1 MKYLYPLYFAF
12 VALVCSS
19 IGDVHAQDSCCAV
32 EEYYDCYSCGDRG
45 RPFFEADLL
54 VWRGHQDGLD
64 TVINASTTQS
74 SSVTGISSAV
84 SAKSNFS
91 DFTNFEFDFRAG
103 CRIGVGYQ
111 FCNDWIA
118 AARWTHFHGRGGND
132 VSDLTLGSAGR
143 WKLKYE
149 VVDLTVETPYCCGPC
164 MSWNFFGGVKIGVID
179 QTIQFRNSSASS
191 SIETRPGTTET
202 ENKLSSLRAND
213 KVEFV
218 GAGPE
223 LGMNGVWD
231 LGCGFSLYANA
242 GAALVYSHISDH
254 FDATTSTAG
263 TTVTT
268 GEGGGTT
275 PLAST
280 EGLSER
286 FRDNVCRPVLDLAAG
301 FCWTKDF
308 CCYNQNCVG
317 MFKLGWEQ
325 HRWFNHFESDRDL
338 YVEGITFSGSLAF

>member
-12 VALVCSS
+12 IALVCSS
-19 IGDVHAQDSCCAV
+19 IGDVHAQDSFCGV
-32 EEYYDCYSCGDRG
+32 EEYYDCSSCCDRG

-64 TVINASTTQS
+64 TIINASKSQS
-74 SSVTGISSAV
+74 SLNEVV
-84 SAKSNFS
+84 SPFVGVRSDFS
-91 DFTNFEFDFRAG
+91 EFTNFEFDFRAG
-103 CRIGVGYQ
+103 CRLGVGYQ

-132 VSDLTLGSAGR
+132 VNDLTLGSAGR

-191 SIETRPGTTET
+191 STETSPGTTQAKA
-202 ENKLSSLRAND
+202 NLSSFRAND

-223 LGMNGVWD
+223 LGVNGNWD

-254 FDATTSTAG
+254 FDESNVTAG

-268 GEGGGTT
+268 KEVTT
-275 PLAST
+275 TTTSLST
-280 EGLSER
+280 SSNSQR
-286 FRDNVCRPVLDLAAG
+286 FRDNVCRPVLDLAVG
-301 FCWTKDF
+301 FCWTKEF
-308 CCYNQNCVG
+308 CCSNQIGRASCRERV
-317 MFKLGWEQ
+317 
-325 HRWFNHFESDRDL
+325 
-338 YVEGITFSGSLAF
+338 